1 MKTSTRWARQWPLIA
16 IAAALGACSPTLDIH
31 GNIPKPEIVEGI
43 AVGETTRDQVSGMLG
58 TPSAVATFDQ
68 DAWYY
73 VGKRTSRVA
82 FLEPEILERQV
93 LVIRFDENGVVR
105 QVEKLDKEDGR
116 AVAIVARATPTR
128 GRELTIIEQLIGN
141 IGRFGGGGTGAGP
154 GSAPGGG

>member
-1 MKTSTRWARQWPLIA
+1 MKTSARRTWRWPL

-31 GNIPKPEIVEGI
+31 GNIPKPEIVQGI
-43 AVGETTRDQVSGMLG
+43 AAGETTRDQVSEMLG
-58 TPSAVATFDQ
+58 TPSTVATFDES
-68 DAWYY
+68 AWYY

-93 LVIRFDENGVVR
+93 LVIRFDENGVVK
-105 QVEKLDKEDGR
+105 QVERLDKEDGR

-141 IGRFGGGGTGAGP
+141 VGRFGGGGPGP
-154 GSAPGGG
+154 GPGPGGG